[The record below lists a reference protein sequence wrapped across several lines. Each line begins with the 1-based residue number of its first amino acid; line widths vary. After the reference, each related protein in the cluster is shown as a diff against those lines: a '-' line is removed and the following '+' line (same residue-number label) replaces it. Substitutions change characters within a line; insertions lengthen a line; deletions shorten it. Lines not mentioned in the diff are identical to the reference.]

1 MAKSKR
7 NFRDVTG
14 GIKMKQIKNFVKHTF
29 KDVPKDKRLEIVPI
43 VIESLEEKVE
53 DLMEKGFTEQ
63 DAIDQTVLEF
73 GTAED
78 YFGREKPFARFRRK
92 TLKHYRNDF
101 LFSLFGAIIIIG
113 MLVFTNLYYTGDII
127 WFVLPAIAVLWWPLA
142 ILYQFL
148 NKKVSE
154 KGEDDE

>member
-1 MAKSKR
+1 
-7 NFRDVTG
+7 
-14 GIKMKQIKNFVKHTF
+14 MKQIKNFVKHTF
-29 KDVPKDKRLEIVPI
+29 KNVPKEKREEIIPI
-43 VIESLEEKVE
+43 VTESLIEKVE
-53 DLMEKGFTEQ
+53 DLIEKGYSEQ
-63 DAIDQTVLEF
+63 QAIDQTVLEF

-78 YFGREKPFARFRRK
+78 YFGREKQFAKFRRK

-101 LFSLFGAIIIIG
+101 LFSLIGAIIIIG
-113 MLVFTNLYYTGDII
+113 MLVFTNLYFFGDIL

-142 ILYQFL
+142 ILYRFL

>member
-14 GIKMKQIKNFVKHTF
+14 GIIMKQIKNFVKHTF
-29 KDVPKDKRLEIVPI
+29 KDIPKDKREEIIPI
-43 VIESLEEKVE
+43 VTELLIEKVE
-53 DLMEKGFTEQ
+53 DLVEKGYSEQ

-78 YFGREKPFARFRRK
+78 YFGREKPFSKFKRK
-92 TLKHYRNDF
+92 TLNHYRNDF

-113 MLVFTNLYYTGDII
+113 MLVFTNLYFFGDIL

-142 ILYQFL
+142 ILYRFL